1 MFRPFVNRSFILLF
15 FTIILLVSCKT
26 KEEKPAIDYN
36 ALPTQEKRLP
46 ENAMASMEVAEG
58 LKMNLFASE
67 PMIANPTN
75 MAIDAKGR
83 IWICEGRNYRL
94 FANPDNPYDKK
105 GDRILILEDTDH
117 DGAADTSKVFYQ
129 GEDVNSALGIA
140 VLGNKVIV
148 SVSPDIFV
156 FTDDNGDDVPD
167 SKEVMFSGIE
177 GVDHD
182 HGA

>member
-1 MFRPFVNRSFILLF
+1 MFLVHVKTSLICTFNYLKHIQTQQPIFIFMSRPFVDRSFILLF
-15 FTIILLVSCKT
+15 FTIVLLVSCKT

-83 IWICEGRNYRL
+83 IWI
-94 FANPDNPYDKK
+94 
-105 GDRILILEDTDH
+105 
-117 DGAADTSKVFYQ
+117 
-129 GEDVNSALGIA
+129 
-140 VLGNKVIV
+140 
-148 SVSPDIFV
+148 
-156 FTDDNGDDVPD
+156 
-167 SKEVMFSGIE
+167 
-177 GVDHD
+177 
-182 HGA
+182 